1 MNPIIH
7 GTQAKEEWRDGVVT
21 RMRVSELTGS
31 KAICIFEQW
40 CAPGTGAPSHT
51 HTVEEVLSVINGK
64 VEIRLGDSFAAL
76 TRNESVIVPAGL
88 AHGFRNIGPD
98 VLHMQAILASGH
110 FEANPSPEGEPIVR
124 WSSTSPD
131 WG

>member
-40 CAPGTGAPSHT
+40 CAPGTGAPLHT

-64 VEIRLGDSFAAL
+64 VEIRLGDRIATL
-76 TRNESVIVPAGL
+76 TQNESVVVPTGQV
-88 AHGFRNIGPD
+88 HGFRNIGPY

-110 FEANPSPEGEPIVR
+110 FEANPSPEGEPMVR
-124 WSSTSPD
+124 WRSAGSD
-131 WG
+131 